1 MSASTDPVDSEKTSE
16 KQSGEQSGEQSG
28 KHWIEPSSPSP
39 SSPLDRF
46 FKISERG
53 SSVSREIRGGLAT
66 FFAMAYIIVL
76 NPIILGA
83 GTDKYG
89 HQLDNGQLVTATALI
104 AGLTTVLM
112 GVIGNVPIALA
123 AGLGINA
130 VVSLQLAPKMSWP
143 DAMGMVVLAGIVLMV
158 LVASGLRQRV
168 MDAIPNGL
176 RRSIAIGIGL
186 FISLIGLVDSGFVS
200 RNPDSAHTTVPLGLG
215 QGGQLQ
221 GWPVVVFV
229 LGLALMFVLTVRKS
243 KGAILIGIAVMTV
256 VAIVINSIGSIPD
269 AAWGLSVPQVP
280 DSVVSTPDFGLI
292 GQVSLFGGFHEVGL
306 LTGCLFVFTVLL
318 SGFFDAMGT
327 VIGVGEESGLAD
339 ERGQLPR
346 MGRILFLDGVGVA
359 GGGFGSCS
367 ANTCFVESTAGVG
380 EGART
385 GLSNVLT
392 GGLFL
397 LALIFTPL
405 ATVVP
410 SQAATPA
417 LLVVGFL
424 IMSSNVREIDWSD
437 FTVGIPAFL
446 TMVSM
451 PFTYSIT
458 NGIGIGVIAFIVL
471 RAATG
476 RIREV
481 PWLLNAVGLC
491 FLVYFLLHPI
501 EELLGV
507 K

>member
-1 MSASTDPVDSEKTSE
+1 MSPSATTPVDALKDPGP
-16 KQSGEQSGEQSG
+16 KPPKNGF
-28 KHWIEPSSPSP
+28 
-39 SSPLDRF
+39 DAF

-53 SSVSREIRGGLAT
+53 STVGRELRGGLAT

-76 NPIILGA
+76 NPIILGS
-83 GTDKYG
+83 GVDKFG
-89 HQLDNGQLVTATALI
+89 HHLDNAQLVTATALM
-104 AGLTTVLM
+104 AGLSTVLM
-112 GVIGNVPIALA
+112 GLIGNVPIAIA

-130 VVSLQLAPKMSWP
+130 VVALQLAPKMSWP
-143 DAMGMVVLAGIVLMV
+143 DAMGMVVLAGLVLML

-176 RRSIAIGIGL
+176 RRAIAIGIGL
-186 FISLIGLVDSGFVS
+186 FISLIGLVDAGFVT
-200 RNPDSAHTTVPLGLG
+200 RNPDAAHTTVPMGLG
-215 QGGQLQ
+215 QGGQLK
-221 GWPVVVFV
+221 GWPVLVFV
-229 LGLALMFVLTVRKS
+229 IGLALMFVLIVRKVR
-243 KGAILIGIAVMTV
+243 GAILIGMVSMALLAIGINAVV
-256 VAIVINSIGSIPD
+256 KIPD
-269 AAWGLSVPQVP
+269 AAWGLAVPNVP
-280 DSVVSTPDFGLI
+280 EKIIDTPDFGLI
-292 GQVSLFGGFHEVGL
+292 GQISLFGGFKEVGI

-327 VIGVGEESGLAD
+327 IIGVGEEAGLLD
-339 ERGQLPR
+339 NETGNLPN
-346 MGRILFLDGVGVA
+346 MGRILMVDGIAVA
-359 GGGFGSCS
+359 GGGFGSAS

-385 GLSNVLT
+385 GLANLMT

-410 SQAATPA
+410 AQAATPA
-417 LLVVGFL
+417 LVVVGFL
-424 IMSSNVREIDWSD
+424 IMASNVRDIDWGD
-437 FTVGIPAFL
+437 FTIGIPAFL
-446 TMVSM
+446 TLVSM

-458 NGIGIGVIAFIVL
+458 NGIGIGVLAFILL

-476 RIREV
+476 RVKEI

-491 FLVYFLLHPI
+491 FLVYFLLDPI
-501 EELLGV
+501 EQALGV

>member
-1 MSASTDPVDSEKTSE
+1 MSPSAPTPVDAV
-16 KQSGEQSGEQSG
+16 QSPGPQPPKNG
-28 KHWIEPSSPSP
+28 
-39 SSPLDRF
+39 LDRF

-53 SSVSREIRGGLAT
+53 STVSRELRGGLAT
-66 FFAMAYIIVL
+66 FFAMAYIVVL

-83 GTDKYG
+83 GQDKFG
-89 HQLDNGQLVTATALI
+89 HHLDNGQLVTATALM
-104 AGLTTVLM
+104 AGLSTLLM
-112 GVIGNVPIALA
+112 GVIGNVPIAVA

-143 DAMGMVVLAGIVLMV
+143 DAMGMVVLAGLVLMI

-176 RRSIAIGIGL
+176 RRAIAIGIGL
-186 FISLIGLVDSGFVS
+186 FISLVGLVDAGFVT
-200 RNPDSAHTTVPLGLG
+200 RNPDAAHTTVPLALG

-221 GWPVVVFV
+221 GWPVLVFV
-229 LGLALMFVLTVRKS
+229 VGLALMFVLTVRRT
-243 KGAILIGIAVMTV
+243 KGAILIGMVVMAV
-256 VAIVINSIGSIPD
+256 VAIIINAVAEIPD
-269 AAWGLSVPQVP
+269 ASWGLAVPNVP
-280 DSVVSTPDFGLI
+280 DSLVGAPDFGLI
-292 GQVSLFGGFHEVGL
+292 GQISLFGGFKEVGL

-327 VIGVGEESGLAD
+327 IIGVGEEAGLTD
-339 ERGQLPR
+339 ENGSLPG
-346 MGRILFLDGVGVA
+346 MGRILMVDGIAVAAGGVGSA
-359 GGGFGSCS
+359 S

-385 GLSNVLT
+385 GLANVVT

-397 LALIFTPL
+397 LALVFTPL

-424 IMSSNVREIDWSD
+424 IMSANVREIDWSD
-437 FTVGIPAFL
+437 FTVAVPAFL
-446 TMVSM
+446 TIVSM

-458 NGIGIGVIAFIVL
+458 NGIGMGVLAFILL
-471 RAATG
+471 RTATG
-476 RIREV
+476 RFKEI
-481 PWLLNAVGLC
+481 PWLLNAVGLA
-491 FLVYFLLHPI
+491 FLVYFLLNPI
-501 EELLGV
+501 EQVLGV
-507 K
+507 R

>member
-1 MSASTDPVDSEKTSE
+1 MSGSASPVDS
-16 KQSGEQSGEQSG
+16 GA
-28 KHWIEPSSPSP
+28 SPSGDAP
-39 SSPLDRF
+39 PPAQISVLDRF
-46 FKISERG
+46 FAITARG
-53 SSVSREIRGGLAT
+53 STVSREVRGGLAT

-83 GTDKYG
+83 GTDKFG
-89 HQLDNGQLVTATALI
+89 HQLDNGQLVTATALM
-104 AGLTTVLM
+104 AGLTTLLM

-123 AGLGINA
+123 SGLGINA
-130 VVSLQLAPKMSWP
+130 VVALQLAPKMSWP
-143 DAMGMVVLAGIVLMV
+143 DAMGMVVLAGIVLMI

-176 RRSIAIGIGL
+176 RRAIAIGIGL

-200 RNPDSAHTTVPLGLG
+200 RNPDAAKTTVPLGLG

-229 LGLALMFVLTVRKS
+229 LGLLLMFVLTVRKT
-243 KGAILIGIAVMTV
+243 KGAILIGIVAMAVL
-256 VAIVINSIGSIPD
+256 AIVINLVADVPD
-269 AAWGLSVPQVP
+269 AAWGLSVPNIP
-280 DSVVSTPDFGLI
+280 DSVVGTPDFGLI
-292 GQVSLFGGFHEVGL
+292 GNISLFGGFHEVGW

-327 VIGVGEESGLAD
+327 IIGVGEESGLAD
-339 ERGQLPR
+339 KHGQLPR

-359 GGGFGSCS
+359 GGGLGSCS

-385 GLSNVLT
+385 GLANVLT

-397 LALIFTPL
+397 LALVFTPL
-405 ATVVP
+405 AKVVP

-424 IMSSNVREIDWSD
+424 IMASNVREIDWSD
-437 FTVGIPAFL
+437 HTVGIPAFL
-446 TMVSM
+446 TIVSM

-458 NGIGIGVIAFIVL
+458 NGIGMGVIAFIAL

-476 RIREV
+476 RLREV
-481 PWLLNAVGLC
+481 PWLLNVVGLC

>member
-1 MSASTDPVDSEKTSE
+1 M
-16 KQSGEQSGEQSG
+16 
-28 KHWIEPSSPSP
+28 PSSATPAVDAQQPPSP
-39 SSPLDRF
+39 EPVRSPLDRYF
-46 FKISERG
+46 RISERG
-53 SSVSREIRGGLAT
+53 SSIAREVRGGLAT

-83 GTDKYG
+83 GHDKFG
-89 HQLDNGQLVTATALI
+89 HQLDNGQLVTATALT
-104 AGLTTVLM
+104 AGLTTILM
-112 GVIGNVPIALA
+112 GVIGNVPIACA

-130 VVSLQLAPKMSWP
+130 VVSLQLAPKMSWA
-143 DAMGMVVLAGIVLMV
+143 DAMGMVVLAGLVLMV

-176 RRSIAIGIGL
+176 RRAIAIGIGL
-186 FISLIGLVDSGFVS
+186 FISLIGLVDSGFVT
-200 RNPDSAHTTVPLGLG
+200 RNPDGAHTTVPMGLG
-215 QGGQLQ
+215 EGGQLH
-221 GWPVVVFV
+221 GWPVLIFA
-229 LGLALMFVLTVRKS
+229 LGLALTFILIVRKTQ
-243 KGAILIGIAVMTV
+243 GAILIGIVVMTF
-256 VAIVINSIGSIPD
+256 VAIVINSLAVIPD
-269 AAWGLSVPQVP
+269 TSWGLSVPQVP
-280 DSVVSTPDFGLI
+280 DNVVGTPDFGLI
-292 GQVSLFGGFHEVGL
+292 GHISLFGGFREVGW

-327 VIGVGEESGLAD
+327 IIGVGEEAGLTD
-339 ERGQLPR
+339 ENGQLPG
-346 MGRILFLDGVGVA
+346 MGKILMMDGVAVAA
-359 GGGFGSCS
+359 GGVGSAS

-385 GLSNVLT
+385 GLANVMT

-405 ATVVP
+405 ARIVP

-424 IMSSNVREIDWSD
+424 IMAANVKEIDWSD
-437 FTVGIPAFL
+437 FTIAIPAFL
-446 TMVSM
+446 TIISM

-458 NGIGIGVIAFIVL
+458 NGIGIGVLAFILL
-471 RAATG
+471 RIADRRAKE
-476 RIREV
+476 I

-491 FLVYFLLHPI
+491 FLVYFLLNPI
-501 EELLGV
+501 EQLLGA